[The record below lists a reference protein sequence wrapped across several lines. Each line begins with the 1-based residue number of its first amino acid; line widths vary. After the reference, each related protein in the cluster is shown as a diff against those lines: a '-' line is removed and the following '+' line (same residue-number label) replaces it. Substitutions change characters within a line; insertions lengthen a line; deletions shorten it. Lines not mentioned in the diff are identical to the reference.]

1 MSWMT
6 YKLVAASGT
15 KFTHFSKLNN
25 LCEAQLEWEKKFGQK
40 AVNIELDEDDSE
52 LDFSDLFE
60 AIPEE
65 K

>member
-1 MSWMT
+1 MSWIT

-25 LCEAQLEWEKKFGQK
+25 LSEAQLEWEKKFGQK
-40 AVNIELDEDDSE
+40 AVNIELDKDDSE